1 MKRIQTDDGLKD
13 PTTLGDAAGCTE
25 VSNPPFLDDP
35 SVQRASTD
43 ATFF

>member
-13 PTTLGDAAGCTE
+13 PTTLGDAVGCTE